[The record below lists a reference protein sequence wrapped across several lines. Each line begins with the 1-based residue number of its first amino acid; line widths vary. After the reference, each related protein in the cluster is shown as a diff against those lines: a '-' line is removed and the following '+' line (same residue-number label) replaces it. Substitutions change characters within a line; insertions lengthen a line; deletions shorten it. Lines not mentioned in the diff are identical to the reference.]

1 MAKYDIHHSCGHA
14 ETKDLFGKET
24 DRQRYIAWAGAHG
37 QCSACRRA
45 NKDAEVM
52 AVEVEHDLPLLT
64 GSDKQIAWA
73 RAIRAEQVTAM
84 MAHLDGIR
92 AKTLPKG
99 SKNLKARRQPTWFR
113 FAARALLGFGSIIAI
128 FGATPFWWQQNEQA
142 FPRCT
147 PDRRNIGSGQPCRS
161 LAFARRRA

>member
-92 AKTLPKG
+92 AKTPAERIEEFE
-99 SKNLKARRQPTWFR
+99 SKASTYLVSLCSKS
-113 FAARALLGFGSIIAI
+113 AARFWIDNRDLRGNALLVA
-128 FGATPFWWQQNEQA
+128 AK
-142 FPRCT
+142 
-147 PDRRNIGSGQPCRS
+147 
-161 LAFARRRA
+161 